1 METCNCNDYNRKDRI
16 YNIHTD
22 KEMAKDQKK
31 MNAQCTAIETQMV
44 DNIIHSENIHH
55 VPTRRQTL
63 FETLGTH
70 K

>member
-1 METCNCNDYNRKDRI
+1 
-16 YNIHTD
+16 
-22 KEMAKDQKK
+22 MAKDQKK

-44 DNIIHSENIHH
+44 DNIIHSENIYH
-55 VPTRRQTL
+55 VPARRQTL